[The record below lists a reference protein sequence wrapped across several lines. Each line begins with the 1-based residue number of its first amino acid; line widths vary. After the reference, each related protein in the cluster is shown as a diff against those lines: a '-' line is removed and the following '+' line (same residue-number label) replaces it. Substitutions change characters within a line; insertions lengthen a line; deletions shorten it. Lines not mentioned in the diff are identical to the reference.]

1 MSLRFS
7 AALAIAVFAGIASA
21 QAPAAT
27 QERTLFFEPTITTQ
41 GANEIVN
48 AIRTVTETPQL
59 TIDEAHK
66 SLTLRG
72 TAAQV
77 GMAEWLFPQ
86 LSKPAGGTPKYTLP
100 GAPEQMLEVLYPA
113 NVTTNQGL
121 AEMVNTIRTVVEI
134 QRMYACQ
141 GAHAIAVRSTAG
153 QAALAEWIAN
163 AVDKP
168 AGWQP
173 PESGRWVSY
182 DYSASLTHGDTASAV
197 RVFYAAYLDKQQ
209 DLAEVLNLTRTV
221 AEVQR
226 MFGVN
231 ERKAVVLRAGPAQVA
246 LAAWLLNAL
255 DKPANWQPP
264 ADQNPARYQYQ
275 ADYPGSKGETDF
287 VRIFY
292 LAPDITQEGL
302 SALANQIRVS
312 VGVQR
317 LFASTVHHAVALRGN
332 ASQVTAAEQLVAA
345 RK

>member
-7 AALAIAVFAGIASA
+7 AALAIGVFACIASA
-21 QAPAAT
+21 QTPAPS
-27 QERTLFFEPTITTQ
+27 QERTLYFEPGITTQ

-48 AIRTVTETPQL
+48 AIRTITETAQL

-77 GMAEWLFPQ
+77 EMAEWLFP
-86 LSKPAGGTPKYTLP
+86 LLNKPSGGTPKFTLP
-100 GAPEQMLEVLYPA
+100 GAPDQMMEVLYPA

-121 AEMVNTIRTVVEI
+121 AEMVNTIRTVAEI
-134 QRMYACQ
+134 QRMFACQ
-141 GAHAIAVRSTAG
+141 GAHAIAVRGTAG

-163 AVDKP
+163 ALDKP
-168 AGWQP
+168 ADWQP
-173 PESGRWVSY
+173 PESQRWVSY
-182 DYSASLTHGDTASAV
+182 EYSAVLPPRDNGTAV
-197 RVFYAAYLDKQQ
+197 RVFYMAHAEKPQ
-209 DLAEVLNLTRTV
+209 DIAEIVNLTRTV

-226 MFGVN
+226 MFAGN
-231 ERKAVVLRAGPAQVA
+231 ERKTVVLRASPNQIA
-246 LAAWLLNAL
+246 LAEWLLNAL
-255 DKPANWQPP
+255 DKPASWQPP

-302 SALANQIRVS
+302 SALTTQIRVS

-317 LFASTVHHAVALRGN
+317 LFASTAHHAIALRGT